1 MKNSKKKRKNK
12 NMLLGSNG
20 VEMRSKRSGLI
31 TRLLQKL
38 NVKLFQKRV
47 SWHSE
52 QKYECV
58 TAKSLLLEYIVGN
71 LCQ

>member
-1 MKNSKKKRKNK
+1 
-12 NMLLGSNG
+12 MLLRSNG

-38 NVKLFQKRV
+38 SGKLFQKRV

-58 TAKSLLLEYIVGN
+58 TAKSLQLEYIVSN